1 MDFDTIIDRR
11 ATNCDKWDNME
22 RNYGVSP
29 EDGLAM
35 WVADTDFAA
44 PKCIQDALRRE
55 LDRGVFGY
63 YGDPAEY
70 NAAIQ
75 WWMGNRHG
83 WKIDPSWIFTV
94 TGLGN
99 GIGMCLDTY
108 TKPGDGV
115 VLLTPIYHT
124 FARLIR
130 ASGRELVEMPLV
142 NENGRYELDIDS
154 YDAAMTGDERLMFLC
169 SPHNPGGRVWS
180 KPELQAIAAFAKRHD
195 LILVSDEIHHD
206 LVYPGM
212 THIPMSQIDG
222 ITDRLIMMT
231 AASKTFNIAGL
242 HAGNVIIEDPDLRAR
257 FKARMYALN
266 IGAPSLG
273 LYMVTAAYSPEGG
286 AWVDDLVNYLDGNRT
301 LFDEGVNAIP
311 GVSSMPLEATF
322 LSWVDFSGTGMDS
335 AEFTRRVNKD
345 AKIAA
350 NLGPSFGTGGEDFL
364 RFNLGLPRARI
375 AEAVDRLQKA
385 FSDLQ

>member
-22 RNYGVSP
+22 RIYGVSP

-44 PKCIQDALRRE
+44 PQCVQDALRRE
-55 LDRGVFGY
+55 FDRGVFGY

-70 NAAIQ
+70 HAAIQ
-75 WWMGNRHG
+75 WWMENRHG

-154 YDAAMTGDERLMFLC
+154 YDAAMTGNERLMFLC

-222 ITDRLIMMT
+222 TTDRLVMMT

-242 HAGNVIIEDPDLRAR
+242 HAGNVIIEDPDLRAQ

-273 LYMVTAAYSPEGG
+273 LYMVTAAYSPEGA

-301 LFDEGVNAIP
+301 LFDEGVNTIP

-322 LSWVDFSGTGMDS
+322 LSWVDFSGTGMDI

>member
-11 ATNCDKWDNME
+11 GTNCDKWDNME
-22 RNYGVSP
+22 RIYGVAP

-44 PKCIQDALRRE
+44 PQCIQDALRRE

-70 NAAIQ
+70 HAAIQ
-75 WWMGNRHG
+75 WWMEHRHG
-83 WKIDPSWIFTV
+83 WTLDPSWIFTV

-130 ASGRELVEMPLV
+130 ASGRALVEMPLV

-154 YDAAMTGDERLMFLC
+154 YDAAMTGNERLMFLC

-180 KPELQAIAAFAKRHD
+180 RSELQAIAAFAKRHD

-206 LVYPGM
+206 LVYPGK
-212 THIPMSQIDG
+212 THIPMSHIDG
-222 ITDRLIMMT
+222 IKDRLIMMT

-242 HAGNVIIEDPDLRAR
+242 HAGNVIIEDPDLRAQ
-257 FKARMYALN
+257 FKARMSALN
-266 IGAPSLG
+266 IGPPSLG
-273 LYMVTAAYSPEGG
+273 LYMVTAAYSPEGA
-286 AWVDDLVNYLDGNRT
+286 AWVDDLIAYLDGNRK
-301 LFDEGVNAIP
+301 LFDEGIRAIP
-311 GVSSMPLEATF
+311 GVSSMPLDATF
-322 LSWVDFSGTGMDS
+322 LSWVDFRGTGMDS

-350 NLGPSFGTGGEDFL
+350 NLGPSFGTGGEGFL

-375 AEAVDRLQKA
+375 AEAVERLQEA